1 MVLVEGQLSTFN
13 WFDIGVMASK
23 NPSFPA
29 SSEHVSLAL
38 GSLAQGLSSITVSGK
53 VLISSS
59 SSELIEMTKS
69 LSLSAAEYLLTG
81 IFSCYYKAKELLI
94 LCLKFQWCLLNVALM
109 PQAPFILLV
118 G

>member
-1 MVLVEGQLSTFN
+1 
-13 WFDIGVMASK
+13 
-23 NPSFPA
+23 
-29 SSEHVSLAL
+29 
-38 GSLAQGLSSITVSGK
+38 
-53 VLISSS
+53 
-59 SSELIEMTKS
+59 MTKS